1 MNGSYDIIIVG
12 GGPAG
17 LTAAL
22 YALRAE
28 KTVLILEKSGFGGQ
42 IALSPRVENFPG
54 TPAMSGAAFS
64 DRLLTQVTELGGE
77 IDLCE
82 VNGISDNG
90 STKLV
95 HTPDGDFTASAVILA
110 TGARHRHLGIPREEE
125 LTGRG
130 VSYCAVCD
138 GAFNK
143 GLPVAVAGGGDA
155 AVQDAILLSN
165 YCSEVY
171 IIHRR
176 HEFRA
181 EAANVR
187 VLLERK
193 NVRLVM
199 CSRIVELLGDDE
211 LKGIVVENTLDG
223 NKSRLDVDGLFVAV
237 GFEPGNSAFSSVAKL
252 DTAGWFTAGENCVAG
267 AEGIFAAGDCRA
279 KEVRQLTTAVGDGA
293 VAAVAACRYID
304 SLES

>member
-28 KTVLILEKSGFGGQ
+28 KTVLVLEKSGFGGQ

-54 TPAMSGAAFS
+54 TAAMSGAAFS
-64 DRLLTQVTELGGE
+64 HRLVTQVTDLGGE

-82 VNGISDNG
+82 VTGISNNG
-90 STKLV
+90 STKIV
-95 HTPDGDFTASAVILA
+95 HTTDGDYTARAVILA
-110 TGARHRHLGIPREEE
+110 TGARHRHLGLPREEY
-125 LTGRG
+125 LTGSG

-176 HEFRA
+176 NEFRA

-193 NVRLVM
+193 NVRLMM

-211 LKGIVVENTLDG
+211 LNGIVVENTLDG
-223 NKSRLDVDGLFVAV
+223 SQSHLPVDGLFVAV
-237 GFEPGNSAFSSVAKL
+237 GFQPENSAFAPVATL
-252 DTAGWFTAGENCVAG
+252 DSAGWFTAGENCVAG
-267 AEGIFAAGDCRA
+267 TAGVFAAGDCRA
-279 KEVRQLTTAVGDGA
+279 KDVRQLTTAVGDGA
-293 VAAVAACRYID
+293 IAAVAACRYID
-304 SLES
+304 SHKA